1 MKRGKIMNIE
11 ECTIEEQD
19 YLIDRLVEYNLLQV
33 KAEQTVNFIDLS
45 KKIVEE
51 GKIIAGIIARMY
63 CWNMVYVDT
72 LWVDTSYRGK
82 KIGEKLLKE
91 VESEAKSKGAKLVHL
106 DTFDFQAKRFY
117 EKQGYTVF
125 GKLDD
130 CPENHCRYY
139 MKKSLI

>member
-19 YLIDRLVEYNLLQV
+19 YLIDRLVEYNLSQV

-82 KIGEKLLKE
+82 K
-91 VESEAKSKGAKLVHL
+91 
-106 DTFDFQAKRFY
+106 
-117 EKQGYTVF
+117 
-125 GKLDD
+125 
-130 CPENHCRYY
+130 
-139 MKKSLI
+139 

>member
-19 YLIDRLVEYNLLQV
+19 YLIDRLVEYNLSQV
-33 KAEQTVNFIDLS
+33 NAEQTVNFIDLS

-106 DTFDFQAKRFY
+106 ICPLSSRQVKYIKLGANERPRILCGRFSMHTIFL
-117 EKQGYTVF
+117 YT
-125 GKLDD
+125 
-130 CPENHCRYY
+130 
-139 MKKSLI
+139 S

>member
-1 MKRGKIMNIE
+1 MNIE